1 MKLRYNSLS
10 YTSWWLLLTGEDVD
24 VVDISPLPLM
34 DDVMRA
40 GTLVFFAGF
49 STTARLMVPVR
60 PGPLRNL
67 TYFFCLLG
75 NVFLS
80 TWMDKTLMLLFSL
93 FS

>member
-24 VVDISPLPLM
+24 VVDFSLLPWMML
-34 DDVMRA
+34 R
-40 GTLVFFAGF
+40 GLELWWFFAGF
-49 STTARLMVPVR
+49 SKTARLMVPVR

-75 NVFLS
+75 NVFHS